1 MCFSSTLLTFK
12 YQCRRFK
19 NKTNVSFASTP
30 PLPAIPEG
38 HFRLQRKPSIP
49 YCTST
54 ARMSFSAGYSSPR
67 PHVTFKR
74 CPSRIYHFIISLC
87 VGVLYM
93 YAWTQPT
100 CLVPG
105 AGGVRE
111 HWIPWDRRYRWCVCV
126 AGAGRGTDANLSSSI
141 SKLDSLSESWRH
153 SASLLSISLWSFRC
167 SLRFSSLMCR
177 SSSKY
182 WAIFSESEKPQLAIK
197 PPFVQSLPHLWN
209 TPPPQ
214 RESGA

>member
-38 HFRLQRKPSIP
+38 HFRLQHKPSIP
-49 YCTST
+49 SCTSI
-54 ARMSFSAGYSSPR
+54 ASMSFSAGYSSPR

-87 VGVLYM
+87 VGLLYM

-111 HWIPWDRRYRWCVCV
+111 HWIPWDRRYRWCVCGGGGEGNGCKPFIIHLQ
-126 AGAGRGTDANLSSSI
+126 AGLALGELATQRFP
-141 SKLDSLSESWRH
+141 SLHLPLELPLQPQVLFPH
-153 SASLLSISLWSFRC
+153 VPLLLQV
-167 SLRFSSLMCR
+167 LG
-177 SSSKY
+177 
-182 WAIFSESEKPQLAIK
+182 
-197 PPFVQSLPHLWN
+197 HLL
-209 TPPPQ
+209 
-214 RESGA
+214 GI